1 MVAVV
6 VVAVYDDDAHLI
18 NCLYVPLDDRTALH
32 AVLQRAK
39 EQPPEAPKPVEPE
52 QPSTGYVHDRLVVL
66 LVVVL
71 ILLLLCYG
79 GPL

>member
-52 QPSTGYVHDRLVVL
+52 
-66 LVVVL
+66 
-71 ILLLLCYG
+71 
-79 GPL
+79 